1 VRNVPFFEGDALE
14 LRLDV
19 IRRRGVDHSATA
31 KRPALIYVHG
41 GGWVID
47 HKTRQGLPL
56 MQRLASRGWVCFNID
71 YRLSPRATF
80 PDHIV
85 DVKRAIAWVREH
97 AAEWGVDPDF
107 IVIAGNSAGG
117 HLASLAAL
125 TPNRPE
131 FQPGFETADTSLAAC
146 LSFYGIYDFT
156 DRHGHWP
163 HPGLSQLLERVVMK
177 KRRADAPDDYAA
189 ASPFHW
195 ISPDAPPF
203 LVVHGERDTL
213 VTVDEARAFSEAL
226 AATSQAPCAYFE
238 IPGAQH
244 AFEIFPSPRTLHV
257 LDGVER
263 FVGWLRA
270 QKAAPRSAAG

>member
-1 VRNVPFFEGDALE
+1 VRA
-14 LRLDV
+14 
-19 IRRRGVDHSATA
+19 
-31 KRPALIYVHG
+31 
-41 GGWVID
+41 
-47 HKTRQGLPL
+47 
-56 MQRLASRGWVCFNID
+56 
-71 YRLSPRATF
+71 
-80 PDHIV
+80 
-85 DVKRAIAWVREH
+85 H

-125 TPNRPE
+125 TAGRPE
-131 FQPGFETADTSLAAC
+131 LQPGFESADTSVAAC

-163 HPGLSQLLERVVMK
+163 HLGLQQLLERYVMK
-177 KRRADAPDDYAA
+177 QRLADAPQAYAA

-195 ISPDAPPF
+195 IGPDAPPF
-203 LVVHGERDTL
+203 LVVHGDRDTV
-213 VTVDEARAFSEAL
+213 VTVAEARAFSAAL
-226 AATSQAPCAYFE
+226 SAASRAPCAYFE

-244 AFEIFPSPRTLHV
+244 AFEIFPSPRTLHM

-270 QKAAPRSAAG
+270 QRPKSRVFSA